1 MSIQPIGTPTLPVA
15 QGGLMPSSSA
25 VAAQAAAAPSPA
37 DKSFPLDALLQTGV
51 QVAATVGGVR
61 QATGASANRQ
71 QRIAACGRKPFC
83 CCTRNCKR
91 KKAEYDDCVA
101 QAQGGGGDNRSVFM
115 PPPAPQEQS
124 NTMTYVLIGLG
135 IVVIG
140 GLTVFLLKR
149 K

>member
-1 MSIQPIGTPTLPVA
+1 MSIQPIGAPTLPTA
-15 QGGLMPSSSA
+15 PTGLMPSSSA

-37 DKSFPLDALLQTGV
+37 DKSFPLDALLQTGI

-83 CCTRNCKR
+83 IATANCRR
-91 KKAEYDDCVA
+91 KKQAYAECVA
-101 QAQGGGGDNRSVFM
+101 QLSGGGGGGERSYV
-115 PPPAPQEQS
+115 PPPAPQQQS